1 MNTKTNRSSLA
12 REIMRKSRYVLC
24 HFSRKI
30 MQLETFCLTQ
40 TCYDVHELSF
50 KGKDEG
56 LPQMDCGV
64 NSSRMYRASPI
75 RGVVFDRMPTASKLR
90 LNI

>member
-24 HFSRKI
+24 NFSRKI
-30 MQLETFCLTQ
+30 VQLKTFCLTKI
-40 TCYDVHELSF
+40 CYDIHELLF
-50 KGKDEG
+50 KGDEG

-64 NSSRMYRASPI
+64 DSSGVYCANRI
-75 RGVVFDRMPTASKLR
+75 GGVVFDRMPTAYKLR

>member
-1 MNTKTNRSSLA
+1 MCN
-12 REIMRKSRYVLC
+12 
-24 HFSRKI
+24 FSRKI
-30 MQLETFCLTQ
+30 IQLETFCLTQ
-40 TCYDVHELSF
+40 TCYNVHELLF

-64 NSSRMYRASPI
+64 GFSGMYRVSPI
-75 RGVVFDRMPTASKLR
+75 GGVVFDRMLTASKLR

>member
-1 MNTKTNRSSLA
+1 MNTKTNRSSLV

-24 HFSRKI
+24 DFSRKI
-30 MQLETFCLTQ
+30 IQLETFCLTK
-40 TCYDVHELSF
+40 TCYNIHELLF
-50 KGKDEG
+50 KGKYEG

-64 NSSRMYRASPI
+64 GSSGMYRVSPI
-75 RGVVFDRMPTASKLR
+75 GGLVFDRMPTASKLR